1 MTHLRKLMLE
11 ELERRNYSPS
21 TIQAYLRA
29 VQEFAR
35 YFNVPPD
42 QLGPDHIREYQA
54 YLFRERKLEANTVI
68 QHLGGIRFFYI
79 KTLKQSPGASDLT
92 PYPKKVMR
100 LPSILSREEVNSLI
114 EAAPTPFQR
123 TLLMALYAT
132 GLRRA
137 ELANLKIAD
146 IDSARNV
153 IHVKGG
159 KGRKDRDVMLS
170 QNLLQ
175 ALREHWRSLRRKP
188 AVWLF
193 PGNRWHTADH
203 PISPKV
209 IWQACREAAERSG
222 IGKEVHPHTLRHCFA
237 THLLEDGADLR
248 TIQILLGHRDLEETT
263 IYLHLSQKQLNA
275 TASPLDSLPL
285 ARNRVTG
292 EAPK

>member
-1 MTHLRKLMLE
+1 VTHLKKLMLE
-11 ELERRNYSPS
+11 ELERRNYAAS
-21 TIQAYLRA
+21 TIHAYLRA
-29 VQEFAR
+29 VDEYAR
-35 YFNVPPD
+35 YFNRPPD
-42 QLGPDHIREYQA
+42 QLGPDHIRQYQA
-54 YLFRERKLEANTVI
+54 YLFRERKFQPNTVI

-79 KTLKQSPGASDLT
+79 RTLKQSWSADLT
-92 PYPKKVMR
+92 PYPKKVLH

-114 EAAPTPFQR
+114 EAALTPFQR

-137 ELANLKIAD
+137 ELACLKITD
-146 IDSARNV
+146 IDSSRSV
-153 IHVKGG
+153 IHVQGG

-170 QNLLQ
+170 QNLLET
-175 ALREHWRSLRRKP
+175 LREHWRSLRRKP

-209 IWQACREAAERSG
+209 IWTACREAAQRAG
-222 IGKEVHPHTLRHCFA
+222 IRKEVHPHTLRHCFA

-263 IYLHLSQKQLNA
+263 IYLHLSQQHLNA

-285 ARNRVTG
+285 ARKRDTG
-292 EAPK
+292 GGTK

>member
-1 MTHLRKLMLE
+1 VTHLKKLMLE
-11 ELERRNYSPS
+11 ELERRNYAAS
-21 TIQAYLRA
+21 TTRAYLRA
-29 VQEFAR
+29 VDEYAR
-35 YFNVPPD
+35 YFNRPPD
-42 QLGPDHIREYQA
+42 QLGPDHIRQYQA
-54 YLFRERKLEANTVI
+54 YLFRERKLQPNTVI

-79 KTLKQSPGASDLT
+79 RTLKQSWSADLT
-92 PYPKKVMR
+92 PYPKKVIH
-100 LPSILSREEVNSLI
+100 LPSILSREEVNRLI

-137 ELANLKIAD
+137 ELARLKITD
-146 IDSARNV
+146 IDSGRNV
-153 IHVKGG
+153 IHVQGG

-170 QNLLQ
+170 PNLLE
-175 ALREHWRSLRRKP
+175 ALRQHYRSLRRKP

-209 IWQACREAAERSG
+209 IWQACREAAEFAG
-222 IGKEVHPHTLRHCFA
+222 IRKEVHPHTLRHCFA

-263 IYLHLSQKQLNA
+263 IYLHLSQKRLNA

-285 ARNRVTG
+285 SRKCDSGDGT
-292 EAPK
+292 K

>member
-1 MTHLRKLMLE
+1 MTDLRKLMIE
-11 ELERRNYSPS
+11 ELDRRNYSQA
-21 TIQAYLRA
+21 TLRAYLAA
-29 VQEFAR
+29 VEDFAR
-35 YFNVPPD
+35 YFHKRPD
-42 QLGPDHIREYQA
+42 QLGPDHIRQYQA
-54 YLFRERKLEANTVI
+54 YLFRERKLSPNSVT
-68 QHLGGIRFFYI
+68 QRLGALRVFYI
-79 KTLKQSPGASDLT
+79 KTLRQSWSADLT
-92 PYPKKVMR
+92 PYPKKVLH

-137 ELANLKIAD
+137 ELACLKITD

-153 IHVKGG
+153 IHVQGG

-170 QNLLQ
+170 QNLLEV
-175 ALREHWRSLRRKP
+175 LREHWRSLRRKP

-203 PISPKV
+203 PITTKV
-209 IWQACREAAERSG
+209 IWTACREAAQRAG
-222 IGKEVHPHTLRHCFA
+222 IRKEVHPHTLRHCFA

-263 IYLHLSQKQLNA
+263 IYLHLSQQHLNA

-285 ARNRVTG
+285 VRNRDTG
-292 EAPK
+292 GGTK